1 MIRSKN
7 KRIIAALF
15 VAVLST
21 GIIMGSFTVAGES
34 STGEIRVD
42 PGQTQLDAD
51 ESKNIDIKYD
61 TLSAANPEGI
71 EVVIEYDPNVIAAT
85 EVNRGGYGDNSDI
98 FADNSSVPGRVKIGL
113 VKSQSGESF
122 SDDKGTVATVAI
134 ELADG
139 VNQSDTTNITFTDV
153 EVIGGST
160 PETIN
165 GTVEAAEGNQKTP
178 QDGSEPNVQIVN
190 PTLSDST
197 IDSSPSE
204 YTLSFDAVNVSSD
217 GDDDVFTVRL
227 PDNVTVESIN
237 KTEVIK
243 KESGEIVEIVGDDPA
258 TNSNPGNKISFTV
271 APEAD
276 TKTQTLSIEVEMKL
290 SATD

>member
-1 MIRSKN
+1 MSRFKN

-21 GIIMGSFTVAGES
+21 VIIIGSFTVAGES

-42 PGQTQLDAD
+42 PSQTQLNAD
-51 ESKNIDIKYD
+51 ESKNIDINYD

-71 EVVIEYDPNVIAAT
+71 EFVIEYDPKVITAT
-85 EVNRGGYGDNSDI
+85 EVNRGGYGDNSNI
-98 FADNSSVPGRVKIGL
+98 FADNLSVPGRVKVAL
-113 VKSQSGESF
+113 SKSQIGESF
-122 SDDKGTVATVAI
+122 SDDKGTIATVAI

-160 PETIN
+160 PEMIN

-178 QDGSEPNVQIVN
+178 QDDPEPNVQIVN

-197 IDSSPSE
+197 IDSSPSK

-217 GDDDVFTVRL
+217 GKNDVFTVRL

-237 KTEVIK
+237 KTEIAE
-243 KESGEIVEIVGDDPA
+243 KESGEIVGIVGNDPA
-258 TNSNPGNKISFTV
+258 TDSNPGNKISFTV
-271 APEAD
+271 APEAT
-276 TKTQTLSIEVEMKL
+276 TKSQTLSIEVKMKL
-290 SATD
+290 SAAN